1 MRPSWKMLIV
11 LAAGVQMAPTAWAA
25 ESAIEAAP
33 QADVASL
40 IAAARDGFRP
50 AAASDVDAA
59 RQAVLAAQQSL
70 LDKLAARP
78 DGQSKGEAL
87 KLDEIAA
94 AANSPLEIARLERL
108 ANNLGLSRHGVAG
121 PELDRLRA
129 ALDRLLETL
138 RSSADQRVAGEYA
151 RQIDRLAAAWENY
164 RSSRSTETGL
174 EIQDICRWLDDRGQA
189 TQLTDALRGAASHPN
204 HRMIV
209 SAAFLEQALSR
220 DIREPL
226 KSDEMSQGAKV
237 RVRGEIKGKLV
248 PVLVPNADAGAV
260 RVQFVGMGDSQIVA
274 NKGPVT
280 LQARGAT
287 GIRASETAYLSER
300 GLSASAPKVAVEHRS
315 TPTAVGVNLRS
326 RLLRRIVTRV
336 AWKVA
341 GKQQAQSDRKAAAS
355 TQQKIDAEVRAQT
368 AKFVAQANDVV
379 RRFGVFNL
387 LASQPAETLKISTTA
402 RHLQWLGQYASSR
415 QLAAPSPAPAAIVAD
430 PAVLVQ
436 LHESAVNN
444 SGNWIGGRTIDDAD
458 FRELTCETFGLV
470 PEGFDDLTAQLPATI
485 TFADEQ
491 PLTVR
496 IDGGQIVVSLR
507 LKAFSSQA
515 GEPADRVWTASTAY
529 QLRVAGAKI
538 ELVRTTPIA
547 VAGGDS
553 AEADKLA
560 QTLSRFL
567 VAKAASQDL
576 AGKSMAPL
584 PPLMIGQYTLD
595 DGWLTLALVAMQP
608 AAKPVAVTK
617 VASRR

>member
-1 MRPSWKMLIV
+1 MRPCWKMLIV
-11 LAAGVQMAPTAWAA
+11 LAAGVPMAPTA
-25 ESAIEAAP
+25 SADGP
-33 QADVASL
+33 TSQADVSSL

-50 AAASDVDAA
+50 AAAGELDAA
-59 RQAVLAAQQSL
+59 RQAVLAARQSL
-70 LDKLAARP
+70 LGKLATRP
-78 DGQSKGEAL
+78 DGQSKSEAL
-87 KLDEIAA
+87 RLDEIAA
-94 AANSPLEIARLERL
+94 ALNSPLEVGPLERL

-121 PELDRLRA
+121 PELVQLRA
-129 ALDRLLETL
+129 AIDRLLKIL
-138 RSSADQRVAGEYA
+138 RTSADERVAAEYA
-151 RQIDRLAAAWENY
+151 RQIDRLTVVWENY
-164 RSSRSTETGL
+164 RSSQRTEEGL
-174 EIQDICRWLDDRGQA
+174 EIQEICRWLDDRGQA
-189 TQLTDALRGAASHPN
+189 PELTDALRGAASHPN
-204 HRMIV
+204 HRMLV

-220 DIREPL
+220 DIRQPL
-226 KSDEMSQGAKV
+226 ASDEKSQGAQV
-237 RVRGEIKGKLV
+237 RVRGQIKGKLV

-260 RVQFVGMGDSQIVA
+260 RVQFVGVGDSRIVA

-326 RLLRRIVTRV
+326 RLLRRVVSRI

-341 GKQQAQSDRKAAAS
+341 GRQQAQSDRKAAAS
-355 TQQKIDAEVRAQT
+355 TQNKIDAEVRAQT

-387 LASQPAETLKISTTA
+387 LASQPAETLKISTTE
-402 RHLQWLGQYASSR
+402 RHLQWLGQYASAR
-415 QLAAPSPAPAAIVAD
+415 QLAAPSPAPASVAD

-444 SGNWIGGRTIDDAD
+444 SGNWIGGRTIDDSD
-458 FRELTCETFGLV
+458 FRELTFESIGLV
-470 PEGFDDLTAQLPATI
+470 PEGFDDLAAQLPATI

-496 IDGGQIVVSLR
+496 IDGGKIQVSLR

-515 GEPADRVWTASTAY
+515 SQSADRVWTARATY
-529 QLRVAGAKI
+529 QPQYAGGKI
-538 ELVRTTPIA
+538 ALVRTTPIT
-547 VAGGDS
+547 VEGGDS
-553 AEADKLA
+553 AEASKLA

-567 VAKAASQDL
+567 VAKTASPDL
-576 AGKSMAPL
+576 AGKSLAPL
-584 PPLMIGQYTLD
+584 PPLMIGQFTLD

-608 AAKPVAVTK
+608 AAKQAAAVTK
-617 VASRR
+617 VAARR